1 MAHKQVGDNPVL
13 SGNYLLWYIYRRKL
27 SSMAVGRRLASATS
41 LNSIAADYEEPLK
54 TVFSKPPMKDRK
66 PIPAPNTF
74 PKPLKVTPKPLEL
87 SSRQQKPPLQ
97 PPPKNP
103 SISREKANK
112 HALKEQQTSLI
123 DCEMPIAGTDNVYD
137 DPDNITSGAKH
148 GIASFPNIAYNRPS
162 TKGTQI

>member
-1 MAHKQVGDNPVL
+1 
-13 SGNYLLWYIYRRKL
+13 
-27 SSMAVGRRLASATS
+27 MAVGRRLASDTS

-54 TVFSKPPMKDRK
+54 TVSSKPPMKDQK
-66 PIPAPNTF
+66 PIPAPKTTS

-87 SSRQQKPPLQ
+87 SPRQQKTPLQ
-97 PPPKNP
+97 PPKNP

-112 HALKEQQTSLI
+112 HVLKEQKTSLI
-123 DCEMPIAGTDNVYD
+123 DCEMPIVGTDNVYD

-162 TKGTQI
+162 TKEVKSSFGTQK